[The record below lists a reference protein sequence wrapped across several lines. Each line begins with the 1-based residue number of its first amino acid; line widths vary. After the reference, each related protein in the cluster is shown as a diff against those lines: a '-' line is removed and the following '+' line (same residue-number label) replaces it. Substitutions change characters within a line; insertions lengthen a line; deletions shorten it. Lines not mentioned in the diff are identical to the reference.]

1 LSAAY
6 FGYLVASLQFM
17 PSKMLALR
25 LELVS
30 DPPLLSW
37 LVLHGE
43 FLYLGTYVDLLT
55 FESKLDWIGLQVL
68 V

>member
-1 LSAAY
+1 
-6 FGYLVASLQFM
+6 M

-55 FESKLDWIGLQVL
+55 FESKLDWIGLDCKYLYDDMLDMSFVL
-68 V
+68 